1 MVSWDPFGVVG
12 CSGGNSGAA
21 RSFFNLL
28 RCARRLLGEFGS
40 LSGLALL
47 REVWRNPDGV
57 EEVSGTSETSQ
68 EEEVEED
75 TKVINNKS
83 TVSDRERDFGVA
95 HIWGSKM
102 LVSGSTTLTVPLW
115 A

>member
-12 CSGGNSGAA
+12 GSGGSSGAA
-21 RSFFNLL
+21 RSFFGLL
-28 RCARRLLGEFGS
+28 RCARRLLGEVGS
-40 LSGLALL
+40 LSSLALL
-47 REVWRNPDGV
+47 REVGRNPDGV
-57 EEVSGTSETSQ
+57 EEVDGTSETSQ
-68 EEEVEED
+68 EEEVQED
-75 TKVINNKS
+75 TRVNNNKP

-95 HIWGSKM
+95 HIWGSKR